1 MGLQFVASALLGVD
15 RDGRIGAGCE
25 GVSARLNRSP
35 GVSLACPL
43 LPKCVGAP
51 LAGRHPWCRSQQMV
65 QCLISSGPAEAV
77 DTRMTVLSWSSVS
90 GKLRWIA
97 VHRSGRQKG
106 PAWIS
111 GRLGCST
118 VHTR

>member
-15 RDGRIGAGCE
+15 RDGRIGSGCE
-25 GVSARLNRSP
+25 AVSARLNRSP

-65 QCLISSGPAEAV
+65 QCLISSVPAEAV
-77 DTRMTVLSWSSVS
+77 DTSMTVLSWSSVS